1 MKVLVS
7 LSCTMCPELVAAAQR
22 IAAANP
28 QVTADVYD
36 LNHFPALR
44 EKYQVMSVP
53 CLVVD
58 DEKLSFSKKKVH
70 QLLEISGDLT
80 KAAPKQSRRE
90 TPRSAGQGLCREGP
104 QGRGEVCARARQPDE
119 NPLPRCANA
128 ESTALLMNFR
138 YRRKERPRGSHQACH
153 GDVSI
158 FCI

>member
-58 DEKLSFSKKKVH
+58 DEKLSFSKKNVH
-70 QLLEISGDLT
+70 QLL
-80 KAAPKQSRRE
+80 
-90 TPRSAGQGLCREGP
+90 
-104 QGRGEVCARARQPDE
+104 
-119 NPLPRCANA
+119 
-128 ESTALLMNFR
+128 
-138 YRRKERPRGSHQACH
+138 
-153 GDVSI
+153 
-158 FCI
+158 

>member
-70 QLLEISGDLT
+70 QLLEFSGGPDEGGPE
-80 KAAPKQSRRE
+80 AKQKGNASVRG
-90 TPRSAGQGLCREGP
+90 AGAV
-104 QGRGEVCARARQPDE
+104 QGRSPRKGRGVCA
-119 NPLPRCANA
+119 CAA
-128 ESTALLMNFR
+128 A
-138 YRRKERPRGSHQACH
+138 
-153 GDVSI
+153 
-158 FCI
+158 